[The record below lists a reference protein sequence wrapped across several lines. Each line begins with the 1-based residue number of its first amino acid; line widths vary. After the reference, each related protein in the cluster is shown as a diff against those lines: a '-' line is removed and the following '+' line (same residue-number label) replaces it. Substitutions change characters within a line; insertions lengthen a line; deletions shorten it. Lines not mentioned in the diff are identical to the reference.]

1 MDIKD
6 TMSYEEFQ
14 KDLKLPEPVIRLH
27 NVFFRDF
34 AGSLLSIC
42 FKTSGFPA
50 LQGIIVRG
58 DVFYDNHDGN
68 GIGAPALYIYYPE
81 SNNFQIL
88 KISGENASFIY
99 DRIMECQHKR
109 RRRIM
114 LREFVTY
121 LYYCMSFALG
131 CFGFFSPGRY
141 CTCFYHVHEDGLC
154 SFQGSCMINKEV
166 CDEKKREITIRCST

>member
-14 KDLKLPEPVIRLH
+14 KELKLPEPIIKLH

-34 AGSLLSIC
+34 AGSLLSIGHN
-42 FKTSGFPA
+42 TSGFAA

-58 DVFYDNHDGN
+58 DVFYDNLDGN
-68 GIGAPALYIYYPE
+68 GIGASALCIYYPE
-81 SNNFQIL
+81 SNNFKIL

-131 CFGFFSPGRY
+131 CFGFFSLLHLKFLLVFLALTFIMCMRTLY
-141 CTCFYHVHEDGLC
+141 VAIRDHVW
-154 SFQGSCMINKEV
+154 
-166 CDEKKREITIRCST
+166 